1 FVGLGAVWAVGAMGW
16 LGMKFTMLHVALVPL
31 LFGLGIDYSIH
42 MLNRYSEERRDRV
55 PPKEAVKKSIQTTGI
70 AVILAAVTTMIGFGS
85 FLVSDLSAMSSMGVF
100 TALGIGFIFLL
111 SVVFLPSA
119 LLLRD
124 RGEGKIRRV
133 TARRG
138 KHAALVLS
146 AVAGFAERHK
156 KPIILLATALA
167 ALSLLSASSI
177 QTAMSFET
185 FLPED
190 VPAMRTMREI
200 SEQFGGQWTIV
211 VLARGEIRSPGG
223 LQEMVELENSVLREK
238 ENLITGS
245 RSLGSTVSLIAGA
258 QPSELSQAQ
267 IDAIINNEK
276 ILEPSQ
282 RKRLLSDNLA
292 VIYFYMNPRN
302 DKEMAEAIQAVK
314 SCIQERS
321 WNFID
326 MRIDGEPAVGGEAV
340 IITEVIGRILSS
352 TIQTTFF
359 AIILCLAVV
368 ASAFRS
374 LTLGLAALTPLLL
387 TVSWEFGM
395 LKILGWPLDVLTMGI
410 SALTIGVGIDYGIHI
425 IHRFLEENKRK
436 DVEFSLALETTVTHV
451 GMSLLAAW
459 ATTIGVF
466 GILALSRMPAMARF
480 GGLTALV
487 ITLSFVSA
495 LVVLPSVLALTMRKS
510 FTKRGF

>member
-1 FVGLGAVWAVGAMGW
+1 
-16 LGMKFTMLHVALVPL
+16 
-31 LFGLGIDYSIH
+31 
-42 MLNRYSEERRDRV
+42 
-55 PPKEAVKKSIQTTGI
+55 
-70 AVILAAVTTMIGFGS
+70 
-85 FLVSDLSAMSSMGVF
+85 
-100 TALGIGFIFLL
+100 
-111 SVVFLPSA
+111 
-119 LLLRD
+119 
-124 RGEGKIRRV
+124 
-133 TARRG
+133 G

-177 QTAMSFET
+177 QTAMSLET

-238 ENLITGS
+238 EKLITGA
-245 RSLGSTVSLIAGA
+245 RSLGSTVSLIAGV

-267 IDAIINNEK
+267 IDAIINDEK

-326 MRIDGEPAVGGEAV
+326 MRVDGEPAVGGEAV

-425 IHRFLEENKRK
+425 IHRFLENMQK
-436 DVEFSLALETTVTHV
+436 DVKFTLALETTVTHV

-487 ITLSFVSA
+487 ITLSFISA
-495 LVVLPSVLALTMRKS
+495 LVVLPSVLTLTVKKVSRKGV
-510 FTKRGF
+510 FK